1 MNLKK
6 NDKVVLLA
14 GKDKGKTGEISKI
27 MPSKNKVVVAGLN
40 MVSKHSKPTQNSKGG
55 IQKIEAPVDAS
66 NVAVVCS
73 KCKKHMTPKTKTL
86 ENGSK
91 ARACRKCGETIL

>member
-6 NDKVVLLA
+6 NDKVVILA

-27 MPSKNKVVVAGLN
+27 IPGKNKVVVAGVN
-40 MVSKHSKPTQNSKGG
+40 MISKHVKPNNNNKGG
-55 IQKIEAPVDAS
+55 IQKMESALDAS

-73 KCKKHMTPKTKTL
+73 KCNKHMTPKTKI
-86 ENGSK
+86 ESNGAKS
-91 ARACRKCGETIL
+91 RVCRKCEATLA